1 MLPRDPIQMQCLLM
15 YSLLIGIIFSFMFP
29 PFSLVGRCLE
39 RIQVNKAEGILVVPL
54 WDYEGHMT
62 MVTMETLLTYKT
74 FINFNVVSKFQICII
89 FT

>member
-1 MLPRDPIQMQCLLM
+1 MFVDA
-15 YSLLIGIIFSFMFP
+15 FSANWNNFFFYVFP